1 MISVVWILSF
11 AISCPLLFGLNNTGK
26 YGEKYSLYI
35 DFTLLGVHHHSK
47 VFF

>member
-26 YGEKYSLYI
+26 YG
-35 DFTLLGVHHHSK
+35 LGVYHCSN
-47 VFF
+47 VWDQ